1 MFLPTLAC
9 PSSRVGVIIS
19 PLNCLM
25 DEQVQNLFS
34 CVQHYCCCVKKI
46 MKLKHFGV
54 HAIRVTAK
62 DADLMENVEN
72 GNYRFGE

>member
-1 MFLPTLAC
+1 
-9 PSSRVGVIIS
+9 
-19 PLNCLM
+19 
-25 DEQVQNLFS
+25 
-34 CVQHYCCCVKKI
+34 
-46 MKLKHFGV
+46 MKLKRFFV